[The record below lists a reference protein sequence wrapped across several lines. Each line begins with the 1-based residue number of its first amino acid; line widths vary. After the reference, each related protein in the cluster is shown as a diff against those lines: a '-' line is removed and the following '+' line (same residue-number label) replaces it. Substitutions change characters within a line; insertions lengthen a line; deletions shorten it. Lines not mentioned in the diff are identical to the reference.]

1 MQKCKTRLSCG
12 GDTTAT
18 GLGHEEQPGQLP
30 RGRMTSSSPRRL
42 RRLSDLAI
50 KAIKVKRKRLVVN
63 IWQ

>member
-1 MQKCKTRLSCG
+1 
-12 GDTTAT
+12 
-18 GLGHEEQPGQLP
+18 
-30 RGRMTSSSPRRL
+30 MTSSSPRRL